1 MEGAV
6 WLVTETEV
14 TNDLND
20 AYGRMNSLGQVYSV
34 VGNHDVA
41 PVNSF
46 PPAAVDT
53 TISSTWVY
61 DTLYSLW
68 TSMIGSTTAAEV
80 AANYGSYSVVD
91 STTGLRLISIN
102 TNLWYKQNFWLYEA
116 TMESD
121 PSGQLAWLVSQLE
134 TAETAGERVWLMGHM
149 PIGSSDSFHDQS
161 EYFDQ
166 IIQRFDAT
174 ISAVFS
180 GHTHK
185 DEFEIAYSDYTNQ
198 DFTTASMVAYIAPA
212 LTPTSGNPTFRVYS
226 VDPDT
231 FGILDYSVYY
241 ANISS
246 PTYQD
251 GPTWELLYSA
261 KEAYGSLLPYPV
273 TDSSTELTPA
283 FWHNVTALF
292 ENDDNVFQDYY
303 NRKNRDYST
312 TACDS
317 DCKTSEICALRAMQ
331 SQYNCIDVTV
341 GINFK
346 RDEHSH
352 EHVKRT
358 SMVNGTAVQ
367 RSDCDG
373 SAMAPILSALSS
385 EFLDEF
391 KTALVNQLGDAVLN
405 TSVAANNTLGGDY

>member
-1 MEGAV
+1 M
-6 WLVTETEV
+6 TETEV
-14 TNDLND
+14 ENDLND
-20 AYGRMNSLGQVYSV
+20 AYGRMAGLGQVYSV
-34 VGNHDVA
+34 VGNHDAA

-53 TISSTWVY
+53 TITSTWVY
-61 DTLYSLW
+61 DTLSSLW
-68 TSMIGSTTAAEV
+68 TSMIGNTAAAQV
-80 AANYGSYSVVD
+80 IADYGSYSVLD
-91 STTGLRLISIN
+91 STTGLRIISIN

-121 PSGQLAWLVSQLE
+121 PSGQLAWLASELE
-134 TAETAGERVWLMGHM
+134 AAETAGERVWLMGHM
-149 PIGSSDSFHDQS
+149 PMGSSDAFHDQS

-174 ISAVFS
+174 ISAVFN

-212 LTPTSGNPTFRVYS
+212 LTPTSGHPTFRVYS

-231 FGILDYSVYY
+231 FGILDFQVYY

-251 GPTWELLYSA
+251 GPTWELLYSV
-261 KEAYGSLLPYPV
+261 KDAYGSLLPFPV
-273 TDSSTELTPA
+273 TDPTIELTPA
-283 FWHNVTALF
+283 FWHNVTTLF
-292 ENDDNVFQDYY
+292 ENDDDIFQNYY
-303 NRKNRDYST
+303 NRKTRDFT
-312 TACDS
+312 TVDCDA

-331 SQYNCIDVTV
+331 SQYNCIGVTA

-352 EHVKRT
+352 SHAKRT
-358 SMVNGTAVQ
+358 SIVNGTAVQ

-385 EFLDEF
+385 TFLDEF
-391 KTALVNQLGDAVLN
+391 RTALVARLGDTVLN
-405 TSVAANNTLGGDY
+405 TTVSSNNTLGGSY